1 MSHIIRLSA
10 KKLYTI
16 EQTDKYEDIM
26 KNKDELLALLKK
38 AMQGEMDSI
47 TLYQD
52 AADHSTDEE
61 VKSFFNERRDEEKKH
76 YNYLLKYYQQLS
88 EGEELVDFKA
98 DFDALGERHPIIS
111 KEFVRRVGED
121 QYLFSAISTA
131 LLLEKNAI
139 DHYRE
144 SANRTKSDTLGK
156 FFAFMEEW
164 EKRHYDDLGDV
175 QKEAERYYW
184 DINKFEP
191 F

>member
-1 MSHIIRLSA
+1 MN
-10 KKLYTI
+10 
-16 EQTDKYEDIM
+16 
-26 KNKDELLALLKK
+26 NKEELLRLLKI

-47 TLYQD
+47 TLYQN
-52 AADHSTDEE
+52 ASDHSTDEE
-61 VKSFFNERRDEEKKH
+61 VKAFFNERRDEEKQH
-76 YNYLLKYYQQLS
+76 YSYLLKYYQQLS

-111 KEFVRRVGED
+111 KEFVKRVGED

-144 SANRTKSDTLGK
+144 SAKQTKSDTLGE

-164 EKRHYDDLGDV
+164 EKRHYDDLVDV

-184 DINKFEP
+184 DVNKFEP